1 MIPPTHSESGK
12 PITYNPPSVLSSIG
26 YNARSIDDILKGK
39 AVTLKRKRGAK
50 KLTSKKL
57 VRSDPIGTS
66 DASAAASLLIGAFQ
80 VILFTL
86 SF

>member
-12 PITYNPPSVLSSIG
+12 PIAYNPPSVLSSIG
-26 YNARSIDDILKGK
+26 YNARSIDDILKGN
-39 AVTLKRKRGAK
+39 ATLKRKRGVK

-57 VRSDPIGTS
+57 IRSDPIGTS